1 MSGRGFQRLVHSG
14 LVRPYK
20 GGREQAPRQLG
31 LALRDLSSARRL
43 LAEDRDWAFAIAYN
57 AVLQAGRA
65 LMLREGYRPTTGEGG
80 HVAVIRFC
88 EEFFGA
94 RYQEE
99 MELFDRMRV
108 RRNRVVYDVSGSISR
123 LEADEA
129 FSFAEEFVAR
139 VQELVGKPV
148 QTGPRASSPA
158 PSASLDPPAPE
169 PPATEPPAPATDADG
184 APV

>member
-1 MSGRGFQRLVHSG
+1 MSGRGYQRLLHSG

-88 EEFFGA
+88 EEFFGP

-129 FSFAEEFVAR
+129 FTFAEDFVAR
-139 VQELVGKPV
+139 VQQLVGKPMR
-148 QTGPRASSPA
+148 TN
-158 PSASLDPPAPE
+158 APE
-169 PPATEPPAPATDADG
+169 PPPTEPPAPQ
-184 APV
+184 APESEPSASESPA

>member
-1 MSGRGFQRLVHSG
+1 VSGRGLQRLLHSG
-14 LVRPYK
+14 LVRSYK

-88 EEFFGA
+88 EEFFGP

-129 FSFAEEFVAR
+129 FTFAEDFVAR
-139 VQELVGKPV
+139 VQQLVGRPE
-148 QTGPRASSPA
+148 RAN
-158 PSASLDPPAPE
+158 ASQ
-169 PPATEPPAPATDADG
+169 PPATEPPASELPASEPPAQEPPPPP
-184 APV
+184 ARPEA

>member
-1 MSGRGFQRLVHSG
+1 MSERRFERLVHAG

-20 GGREQAPRQLG
+20 GGREQAPRQLA

-88 EEFFGA
+88 EEFFGP
-94 RYQEE
+94 RYRDE

-108 RRNRVVYDVSGSISR
+108 RRNRVVYDVSGSVSR
-123 LEADEA
+123 LEAEEA
-129 FSFAEEFVAR
+129 FTFAEEFVVR
-139 VQELVGKPV
+139 VQELVGRPA
-148 QTGPRASSPA
+148 QSSGAESP
-158 PSASLDPPAPE
+158 PSRPDPGGSDSA
-169 PPATEPPAPATDADG
+169 
-184 APV
+184 

>member
-1 MSGRGFQRLVHSG
+1 VTGRGLQRLVHSG

-88 EEFFGA
+88 EEFFGP

-129 FSFAEEFVAR
+129 FGFAEEFVAR
-139 VQELVGKPV
+139 VQRLVGRPV
-148 QTGPRASSPA
+148 QTRAPE
-158 PSASLDPPAPE
+158 PPAPE
-169 PPATEPPAPATDADG
+169 PPAPEPSSPTEPPATPTDA
-184 APV
+184 

>member
-1 MSGRGFQRLVHSG
+1 M
-14 LVRPYK
+14 
-20 GGREQAPRQLG
+20 
-31 LALRDLSSARRL
+31 RDLSSARRL

-88 EEFFGA
+88 EEFFGP

-129 FSFAEEFVAR
+129 FTFAEDFVAR
-139 VQELVGKPV
+139 VQELVGKPA
-148 QTGPRASSPA
+148 Q
-158 PSASLDPPAPE
+158 ASLPRRPRGRPRRRSRRRRSRWRRHRSRRRHPRTRTAPP
-169 PPATEPPAPATDADG
+169 T
-184 APV
+184 